1 VAVPQVKEAEGLER
15 RLSGLD
21 EKSALRV
28 LIYDPEDVS
37 QDQSYRTDIQS
48 STFPPFQRSLL
59 ATLTLR
65 FPSSNKSASSD
76 PYNPSPSHVPHI
88 HAFVSLYPLNPS
100 PPSQPGALPAL
111 PTLLGQNTAGTRKS
125 TLITLYPSASV
136 VATPDTFANQLV
148 SSNHQLLGRNLA
160 ASYKARIVSVYVGNI
175 TIPSLPA
182 IISQPKL
189 SRREQAKQDMR
200 NSAIDTTKKVSIIKD
215 YLFGGASSLWH
226 TIVGRLGI
234 GSAGRDYAQFEHR
247 MLRIIKSSRLSSD
260 RHTVGQYSYLP
271 LVLSRAPLPLI
282 PYLLQYLPAL
292 PVGPAPPLPPKSFT
306 PRDTAK
312 SASSS
317 EHGGDD
323 LASSF
328 HTGTS
333 ASSKAGEDYESSA
346 SGAGLDGSWVG
357 LDGH

>member
-1 VAVPQVKEAEGLER
+1 M
-15 RLSGLD
+15 
-21 EKSALRV
+21 
-28 LIYDPEDVS
+28 
-37 QDQSYRTDIQS
+37 
-48 STFPPFQRSLL
+48 L

-65 FPSSNKSASSD
+65 FPSPGKQGSSD

-111 PTLLGQNTAGTRKS
+111 PTLLGSDTVGQRKS

-160 ASYKARIVSVYVGNI
+160 ASYKGRIISVYVGNI
-175 TIPSLPA
+175 NLPSLPA

-189 SRREQAKQDMR
+189 SRREQAKLDLQ
-200 NSAIDTTKKVSIIKD
+200 NSAINTTKKVSIIKD
-215 YLFGGASSLWH
+215 YLFGGVSSFFYN
-226 TIVGRLGI
+226 IVGRLGL
-234 GSAGRDYAQFEHR
+234 GAASRDYAQFEHR
-247 MLRIIKSSRLSSD
+247 IIHIIGSTRYSRD

-271 LVLSRAPLPLI
+271 LVLSRAPLPLV
-282 PYLLQYLPAL
+282 PFLLRYLPTL
-292 PVGPAPPLPPKSFT
+292 PSPVGPAQPSPPKTFT
-306 PRDTAK
+306 SRETAT
-312 SASSS
+312 SSS
-317 EHGGDD
+317 EPDGEDM
-323 LASSF
+323 ASSF

-346 SGAGLDGSWVG
+346 SGAGLDGSWIG
-357 LDGH
+357 LDRL

>member
-1 VAVPQVKEAEGLER
+1 M
-15 RLSGLD
+15 
-21 EKSALRV
+21 
-28 LIYDPEDVS
+28 
-37 QDQSYRTDIQS
+37 
-48 STFPPFQRSLL
+48 
-59 ATLTLR
+59 TLR
-65 FPSSNKSASSD
+65 FPSSASSS
-76 PYNPSPSHVPHI
+76 YNSSQSHVPHI

-111 PTLLGQNTAGTRKS
+111 PTLLGRDTIGNRKS

-160 ASYKARIVSVYVGNI
+160 ASYKARIVSIYVGDI
-175 TIPSLPA
+175 ILPSVPA
-182 IISQPKL
+182 IISPSPKL
-189 SRREQAKQDMR
+189 SRREQAKQDLR
-200 NSAIDTTKKVSIIKD
+200 NSAIDTTKKVSVVKD
-215 YLFGGASSLWH
+215 YIFGGLSSLWC

-234 GSAGRDYAQFEHR
+234 GAAGRDYAQFEHR
-247 MLRIIKSSRLSSD
+247 MLRIIRSSRFSSD
-260 RHTVGQYSYLP
+260 RYTVGQYSYLP
-271 LVLSRAPLPLI
+271 LVLSRAPLSMI

-292 PVGPAPPLPPKSFT
+292 PSPVGPVSPLPPRTFT
-306 PRDTAK
+306 PNTSTRD
-312 SASSS
+312 SSS
-317 EHGGDD
+317 EHDGED

-357 LDGH
+357 LDGQ

>member
-1 VAVPQVKEAEGLER
+1 
-15 RLSGLD
+15 
-21 EKSALRV
+21 
-28 LIYDPEDVS
+28 
-37 QDQSYRTDIQS
+37 
-48 STFPPFQRSLL
+48 
-59 ATLTLR
+59 
-65 FPSSNKSASSD
+65 
-76 PYNPSPSHVPHI
+76 
-88 HAFVSLYPLNPS
+88 VSLYPLNPS

-111 PTLLGQNTAGTRKS
+111 PTLLGSDTVGNRKS

-160 ASYKARIVSVYVGNI
+160 ASYKARIVSIYVGDINL
-175 TIPSLPA
+175 PSLPA
-182 IISQPKL
+182 IISPAPKL
-189 SRREQAKQDMR
+189 SRREQARQDLR
-200 NSAIDTTKKVSIIKD
+200 NSAIDTTKKVSIVKD
-215 YLFGGASSLWH
+215 YLFGGMSSLWY
-226 TIVGRLGI
+226 TIIGRLGI
-234 GSAGRDYAQFEHR
+234 GAAGRDYAHFEHR
-247 MLRIIKSSRLSSD
+247 MFRIIRSSRFSSD
-260 RHTVGQYSYLP
+260 RYTVGQYSYLP

-292 PVGPAPPLPPKSFT
+292 PSPVGPKPALPPKT
-306 PRDTAK
+306 YARDTTK

-317 EHGGDD
+317 EHEGDD

>member
-1 VAVPQVKEAEGLER
+1 M
-15 RLSGLD
+15 
-21 EKSALRV
+21 
-28 LIYDPEDVS
+28 
-37 QDQSYRTDIQS
+37 
-48 STFPPFQRSLL
+48 L

-65 FPSSNKSASSD
+65 FTAPSKQGSSD
-76 PYNPSPSHVPHI
+76 NYNLSATDVPHI
-88 HAFVSLYPLNPS
+88 HAFISLYPLNPS

-111 PTLLGQNTAGTRKS
+111 PTLLGADTVGDRKT

-160 ASYKARIVSVYVGNI
+160 ASVKARIISVYVGDI
-175 TIPSLPA
+175 DLPSLPA
-182 IISQPKL
+182 IISHPKL
-189 SRREQAKQDMR
+189 SRREQAKQDLR
-200 NSAIDTTKKVSIIKD
+200 NSAIDASKKVSIIKD
-215 YLFGGASSLWH
+215 YIMGGMSSLWY
-226 TIVGRLGI
+226 TIVGRLGV
-234 GSAGRDYAQFEHR
+234 GTAGRDYAQFEHR
-247 MLRIIKSSRLSSD
+247 MLRVIRSSRFSTD
-260 RHTVGQYSYLP
+260 RYTVGQYSYLP

-282 PYLLQYLPAL
+282 PYLLQILPAL
-292 PVGPAPPLPPKSFT
+292 PPSGGPAPPLPPKSFT
-306 PRDTAK
+306 ARDAEK

-317 EHGGDD
+317 EHDGDD

-357 LDGH
+357 LDAH